1 MIAPD
6 QWTPADDLNLETG
19 AFAAATSTAGN
30 LLVTAGPGAGKTELL
45 AQRADFLLRTG
56 VCRYP
61 RRILAISFKVDAAKN
76 LKDRVQRRC
85 QPALAAR
92 TDSFTFHAFAKR
104 IIDIFRPVLAGDD
117 RLVADYEVVES
128 RPIPHQQIDFR
139 QMAPL
144 ATKILRSSRVARTAV
159 ASTYAFVFLDEFQ
172 DCTPDQYA
180 LIRAAFY
187 GAGAQL
193 IAVGDTKQRIMGFAG
208 ADEGIFDLYEQE
220 FEARQLMLFQNRRSD
235 PVLRRMQNRM
245 ARALQPSAAVP
256 DEDITGDDGVIDV
269 CHYSDEQAEARD
281 VADRIESWLEQGVPG
296 EEIAVLSAIQ
306 PHLYTV
312 ELQKELRARQIP
324 FRLENE
330 VQDLASEPVCALLAD
345 LLCVLYDQNRP
356 IAYSRLM
363 ESALGWGVSEADDNQ
378 RYLEL
383 RKFIAECRRD
393 IARGDMGI
401 ADMIDRFRQVVS
413 DHVLVGLSP
422 AYQQGDRM
430 EERITLFVHELDQL
444 IDATGD
450 VVSALGEFLGEGA
463 IRILTVH
470 KAKGLEFDAVVVVAV
485 EHEMYFDKGNAPM
498 TFFVAASRAR
508 HALVLTSCDR
518 RTRPAGTRA
527 RWNTGRTPYDEFLSY
542 AQA

>member
-6 QWTPADDLNLETG
+6 QWTPADDLNLEAG
-19 AFAAATSTAGN
+19 AFAAATSTVGN

-76 LKDRVQRRC
+76 LKDRVSRRC
-85 QPALAAR
+85 PPALAAR

-104 IIDIFRPVLAGDD
+104 VIDIFRPVLTGDD
-117 RLVADYEVVES
+117 SLVADYEVVNS
-128 RPIPHQQIDFR
+128 QPIPHQQIAFH

-144 ATKILRSSRVARTAV
+144 ATKILHDSRVARTAV
-159 ASTYAFVFLDEFQ
+159 GSTYAFVFLDEFQ

-180 LIRAAFY
+180 LIRAAFH
-187 GAGAQL
+187 GSGAQL
-193 IAVGDTKQRIMGFAG
+193 IAVGDSKQRIMGFAG
-208 ADEGIFDLYEQE
+208 ADERIFDLYEEE

-245 ARALQPSAAVP
+245 VRAIQPSAAVP
-256 DEDITGDDGVIDV
+256 DDDIIGVDGAIEV
-269 CHYSDEQAEARD
+269 CHYSDELAEARD
-281 VADRIESWLEQGVPG
+281 LADRIESWLEQGVPG

-312 ELQKELRARQIP
+312 DLQRELATRQIP

-330 VQDLASEPVCALLAD
+330 LQDLASEPVCALLAD
-345 LLCVLYDQNRP
+345 LLCVVYDENRSS
-356 IAYSRLM
+356 AYARLVD
-363 ESALGWGVSEADDNQ
+363 SALGWGAPEAVDSR

-383 RKFIAECRRD
+383 RAFIADCRRD
-393 IARGDMGI
+393 VARGDTDVASVI
-401 ADMIDRFRQVVS
+401 ARFRHVVT
-413 DHVLVGLSP
+413 DDVLIGLAP

-430 EERITLFVHELDQL
+430 EERITRFVDELDGL
-444 IDATGD
+444 IAATGD
-450 VVSALGEFLGEGA
+450 VVSALRGFLGEGA
-463 IRILTVH
+463 VRILTVH
-470 KAKGLEFDAVVVVAV
+470 KAKGLEFDAVVVIAV
-485 EHEMYFDKGNAPM
+485 EHEMYFDATSAPM
-498 TFFVAASRAR
+498 TFFVAVSRAR
-508 HALVLTSCDR
+508 HTLVLTSCDR
-518 RTRPAGTRA
+518 RTPPASAPA
-527 RWNTGRTPYDEFLSY
+527 RWSVSRGPHREFLSY